1 MGSDALEVVHDSGR
15 REQVR
20 MGKVAFVF
28 PGQGSQFVGMGQAL
42 SEQSEAARHIF
53 EQADEALGFSLSGL
67 CFAGPEEELKLTANT
82 QPAILTASI
91 AVMAALNEKLP
102 DYKPAFVAGHSL
114 GEYSALV
121 AAGALS
127 FADAVKTVRAR
138 GQFME
143 EAVPAGQG
151 AMAAVLNMDRSAL
164 HAVCEEVTASGH
176 PVQLANMNCPGQIV
190 ISGSAEGV
198 KLAGEKAKE
207 AGAKRVLPLNVS
219 GPFHSSLMQP
229 AADKLQAVLAGVTV
243 QEANVPVVANVT
255 ARPVFEATI
264 IVDQLVQQV
273 SAPVLWEDSVQWM
286 VEAGVTTF
294 VEIGPGKVL
303 AGLIKKIAPADTT
316 IISVQ
321 DMDSLTELLNGGVL
335 C

>member
-1 MGSDALEVVHDSGR
+1 
-15 REQVR
+15 

-42 SEQSEAARHIF
+42 SEQSEAARSIF
-53 EQADEALGFSLSGL
+53 QQADEALGFSLSEL
-67 CFAGPEEELKLTANT
+67 CFQGPEEELKLTANT

-91 AVMAALNEKLP
+91 AVLAAFREQRPDFTP
-102 DYKPAFVAGHSL
+102 DYVAGHSL

-143 EAVPAGQG
+143 EAVPAGEG
-151 AMAAVLNMDRSAL
+151 AMAAVLNLDRAEL
-164 HAVCEEVTASGH
+164 HAVCEEVTAAGH
-176 PVQLANMNCPGQIV
+176 PVQLANLNSPGQIV

-198 KLAGEKAKE
+198 KQAGEKAKA

-219 GPFHSSLMQP
+219 GPFHSSLMSP
-229 AADKLQAVLAGVTV
+229 AADKLHGVLAGVTV
-243 QEANVPVVANVT
+243 ADAKVPVVANVT
-255 ARPVFEATI
+255 ARPVSEAAL
-264 IVDQLVQQV
+264 IVDSLVKQV

-286 VEAGVTTF
+286 VEQGVTTF

-303 AGLIKKIAPADTT
+303 SGLIKKIAPAETT
-316 IISVQ
+316 ILSVQ
-321 DMDSLTELLNGGVL
+321 DGESLTELLNGGKV

>member
-1 MGSDALEVVHDSGR
+1 
-15 REQVR
+15 

-151 AMAAVLNMDRSAL
+151 AMAAVLNMDRAAL
-164 HAVCEEVTASGH
+164 HAVCEEVAASGH

-229 AADKLQAVLAGVTV
+229 AADKLKAVLAGVTV
-243 QEANVPVVANVT
+243 QEATVPVVANVT
-255 ARPVFEATI
+255 ARPVSEAAI

>member
-1 MGSDALEVVHDSGR
+1 
-15 REQVR
+15 

-151 AMAAVLNMDRSAL
+151 AMAAVLNMDRVAL

-243 QEANVPVVANVT
+243 QEATVPVVANVT
-255 ARPVFEATI
+255 ARPVSEATI

-273 SAPVLWEDSVQWM
+273 AAPVLWEDSVQWM

>member
-1 MGSDALEVVHDSGR
+1 
-15 REQVR
+15 

-28 PGQGSQFVGMGQAL
+28 PGQGSQFVGMGQVL

-67 CFAGPEEELKLTANT
+67 CFAGPEEELKLTANA

-138 GQFME
+138 GEFME

-151 AMAAVLNMDRSAL
+151 AMAAVLNMDRAAL
-164 HAVCEEVTASGH
+164 HAVCEEVTTSGH

-229 AADKLQAVLAGVTV
+229 AADKLQVVLAGVTV
-243 QEANVPVVANVT
+243 QEATVPVVANVT
-255 ARPVFEATI
+255 ARPVSEATI
-264 IVDQLVQQV
+264 MVDQLVQQV

-294 VEIGPGKVL
+294 VEFGPGKVL

>member
-1 MGSDALEVVHDSGR
+1 
-15 REQVR
+15 

-28 PGQGSQFVGMGQAL
+28 PGHGSQFVGMGQAL
-42 SEQSEAARHIF
+42 AEQSEAARRVF
-53 EQADEALGFSLSGL
+53 AEADEALGFSLSQL
-67 CFAGPEEELKLTANT
+67 CYEGPEEDLKLTANT
-82 QPAILTASI
+82 QPAILTTSV
-91 AVMAALNEKLP
+91 AVFAALKEKLP
-102 DYKPAFVAGHSL
+102 DFTPAFVAGHSL

-121 AAGALS
+121 AADALS
-127 FADAVKTVRAR
+127 FADAVKTVRSR

-151 AMAAVLNMDRSAL
+151 AMAAVLNMDRAAL

-176 PVQLANMNCPGQIV
+176 PVQLANLNSPGQIV

-198 KLAGEKAKE
+198 KLAGEQAKA

-229 AADKLQAVLAGVTV
+229 AADKLEAVLAGISV
-243 QEANVPVVANVT
+243 QDAKVPVVANVS
-255 ARPVFEATI
+255 ARPVEEAATI
-264 IVDQLVQQV
+264 VDSLISQV
-273 SAPVLWEDSVQWM
+273 CAPVLWEDSVQWM
-286 VEAGVTTF
+286 VQQGVTTF

-303 AGLIKKIAPADTT
+303 AGLIKKIAPADVT

-321 DMDSLTELLNGGVL
+321 DMDSLTELLDGGVL

>member
-1 MGSDALEVVHDSGR
+1 
-15 REQVR
+15 

-28 PGQGSQFVGMGQAL
+28 PGQGSQFVGMGQTL
-42 SEQSEAARHIF
+42 SEQSEAARNVF
-53 EQADEALGFSLSGL
+53 EQADEALGFSLSAL
-67 CFAGPEEELKLTANT
+67 CFQGPEEELRLTANT
-82 QPAILTASI
+82 QPAILTASV
-91 AVMAALNEKLP
+91 AVLAALREKRP
-102 DYKPAFVAGHSL
+102 DFQPDFVAGHSL

-121 AAGALS
+121 AAGALD

-151 AMAAVLNMDRSAL
+151 AMSAVLNLDRTVL
-164 HAVCEEVTASGH
+164 QTVCEEVTASGH
-176 PVQLANMNCPGQIV
+176 PVQLANLNCPGQIV

-198 KLAGEKAKE
+198 KLAGEKAKA

-229 AADKLQAVLAGVTV
+229 AADKLHAVLAGVTV
-243 QEANVPVVANVT
+243 RDASIPVVANVT
-255 ARPVFEATI
+255 ARPVSAAQP
-264 IVDQLVQQV
+264 IVDSLVQQV

-286 VEAGVTTF
+286 VEQGVTTF

-303 AGLIKKIAPADTT
+303 AGLVKKIAPADTT

-321 DMDSLTELLNGGVL
+321 DMESLTELLNGGLL

>member
-1 MGSDALEVVHDSGR
+1 
-15 REQVR
+15 

-42 SEQSEAARHIF
+42 TEESAAARQIF
-53 EQADEALGFSLSGL
+53 AQADEALGFPLSKL
-67 CFAGPEEELKLTANT
+67 CFDGPEEELRLTANT

-91 AVMAALNEKLP
+91 AVLAAFREKQPAFTP
-102 DYKPAFVAGHSL
+102 DFVAGHSL

-121 AAGALS
+121 AAEAIS

-151 AMAAVLNMDRSAL
+151 AMAAVLNLERSAL
-164 HAVCEEVTASGH
+164 HAICEEVSAAGH
-176 PVQLANMNCPGQIV
+176 PVQLANLNSPGQIV

-198 KLAGEKAKE
+198 KRAGEQAKA

-219 GPFHSSLMQP
+219 GPFHSSLMKP
-229 AADKLQAVLAGVTV
+229 AAEKLKAVLAGISV
-243 QEANVPVVANVT
+243 QEAKVPVVANVN
-255 ARPVFEATI
+255 ARPVTDAAA
-264 IVDQLVQQV
+264 IVESLVEQV
-273 SAPVLWEDSVQWM
+273 AAPVLWEDSVQWM

-303 AGLIKKIAPADTT
+303 AGLIKKTAPAGTA
-316 IISVQ
+316 IYSVQ
-321 DMDSLTELLNGGVL
+321 DMESLVELLNGGVV

>member
-1 MGSDALEVVHDSGR
+1 
-15 REQVR
+15 

-42 SEQSEAARHIF
+42 AEKSEAARLVF

-67 CFAGPEEELKLTANT
+67 CFQGPEEELKLTANT

-91 AVMAALNEKLP
+91 AVLSAFREKQPGFAP
-102 DYKPAFVAGHSL
+102 DFVAGHSL
-114 GEYSALV
+114 GEYSGLV

-151 AMAAVLNMDRSAL
+151 AMAAVLNMDRAAL
-164 HAVCEEVTASGH
+164 HAVCEEVTAAGH

-198 KLAGEKAKE
+198 KLAGEKAKA

-229 AADKLQAVLAGVTV
+229 AADKLKVVLAGVSV
-243 QEANVPVVANVT
+243 QDAGVPVVANVS
-255 ARPVFEATI
+255 ARPVSDARE
-264 IVDQLVQQV
+264 IVDSLVQQV

-286 VEAGVTTF
+286 VEQGVTTF

-303 AGLIKKIAPADTT
+303 AGLIKKIAPAETT
-316 IISVQ
+316 MISVQ
-321 DMDSLTELLNGGVL
+321 DEESLAELLNGGVL

>member
-1 MGSDALEVVHDSGR
+1 
-15 REQVR
+15 

-42 SEQSEAARHIF
+42 SEQSEAARNVF
-53 EQADEALGFSLSGL
+53 QQADEALGFSLSGL
-67 CFAGPEEELKLTANT
+67 CFEGPEEELRLTANT
-82 QPAILTASI
+82 QPAILTTSV
-91 AVMAALNEKLP
+91 AVLAAFQEKQP
-102 DYKPAFVAGHSL
+102 DFQPDFVAGHSL

-121 AAGALS
+121 AANALR
-127 FADAVKTVRAR
+127 FFDAVKTVRAR

-151 AMAAVLNMDRSAL
+151 AMSAVLNMDRAAL
-164 HAVCEEVTASGH
+164 SAVCEEVTASGH
-176 PVQLANMNCPGQIV
+176 PVQLANMNCAGQIV

-229 AADKLQAVLAGVTV
+229 AADKLHAVLAEVSV
-243 QEANVPVVANVT
+243 ADAKIPVVANVS
-255 ARPVFEATI
+255 ARPVTEARA
-264 IVDQLVQQV
+264 IVDSLVKQV

-286 VEAGVTTF
+286 VEQGVTTF
-294 VEIGPGKVL
+294 VEIGPGKIL
-303 AGLIKKIAPADTT
+303 AGLVKKIAPADTK

-321 DMDSLTELLNGGVL
+321 DMESLTEFLNGGL
-335 C
+335 

>member
-1 MGSDALEVVHDSGR
+1 
-15 REQVR
+15 

-28 PGQGSQFVGMGQAL
+28 PGQGSQFVGMVQAL

-91 AVMAALNEKLP
+91 AVFAALKEKLP

-151 AMAAVLNMDRSAL
+151 AMAAVLNMDRAAL
-164 HAVCEEVTASGH
+164 HAVCEEVTAAGH

-229 AADKLQAVLAGVTV
+229 AAEKLQAVLAGVTV
-243 QEANVPVVANVT
+243 QEATVPVVANVT
-255 ARPVFEATI
+255 ARPVSEATI

>member
-1 MGSDALEVVHDSGR
+1 
-15 REQVR
+15 
-20 MGKVAFVF
+20 MGKIAFVF

-42 SEQSEAARHIF
+42 SEQSPAARQIF
-53 EQADEALGFSLSGL
+53 EEADAALGFPLSQL
-67 CFAGPEEELKLTANT
+67 CFEGPEDELKLTANT

-91 AVMAALNEKLP
+91 AVLAALKEKQP
-102 DYKPAFVAGHSL
+102 DFSPAFVAGHSL

-127 FADAVKTVRAR
+127 FADAVKTVRSR

-151 AMAAVLNMDRSAL
+151 AMAAVLNMDRAAL

-176 PVQLANMNCPGQIV
+176 PVQLANLNSPGQIV

-198 KLAGEKAKE
+198 KLAGEQAKT

-229 AADKLQAVLAGVTV
+229 AADKLQAVLADISV
-243 QEANVPVVANVT
+243 QDAAVQVVANVT
-255 ARPVFEATI
+255 ARPVTEAATI
-264 IVDQLVQQV
+264 VDSLIQQV

-286 VEAGVTTF
+286 VEQGVTTF

-321 DMDSLTELLNGGVL
+321 DMDSLSELLDGGVL

>member
-1 MGSDALEVVHDSGR
+1 MVDHASGR
-15 REQVR
+15 ERTVV
-20 MGKVAFVF
+20 GKVAFVF
-28 PGQGSQFVGMGQAL
+28 PGQGSQFVGMGQTL
-42 SEQSEAARHIF
+42 SAQSEAARRIF
-53 EQADEALGFSLSGL
+53 ETADAALGFSLSGL

-82 QPAILTASI
+82 QPAILTASV
-91 AVMAALNEKLP
+91 AVLAALKEKLP
-102 DYKPAFVAGHSL
+102 DYTPDFVAGHSL

-127 FADAVKTVRAR
+127 FADAVKVVRAR

-151 AMAAVLNMDRSAL
+151 AMAAVLNMERAAL
-164 HAVCEEVTASGH
+164 QAVCEEVTASGH
-176 PVQLANMNCPGQIV
+176 PVQPANMNCPGQIV

-198 KLAGEKAKE
+198 KLAGEKAKA

-243 QEANVPVVANVT
+243 QEASVPVVANVT
-255 ARPVFEATI
+255 ARPVTEAATI
-264 IVDQLVQQV
+264 VEQLVQQV

-321 DMDSLTELLNGGVL
+321 DMESLTELLNGGVL

>member
-1 MGSDALEVVHDSGR
+1 
-15 REQVR
+15 
-20 MGKVAFVF
+20 MGKIAFVF

-42 SEQSEAARHIF
+42 SEQSPAARQIF
-53 EQADEALGFSLSGL
+53 EEADAALGFSLSQL
-67 CFAGPEEELKLTANT
+67 CFEGPEEELKLTANT

-91 AVMAALNEKLP
+91 AVLAALKEKQP
-102 DYKPAFVAGHSL
+102 DFSPAFVAGHSL

-127 FADAVKTVRAR
+127 FADAVKTVRSR

-151 AMAAVLNMDRSAL
+151 AMAAVLNMDRAAL

-176 PVQLANMNCPGQIV
+176 PVQLANLNSPGQIV

-198 KLAGEKAKE
+198 KLAGEQAKT

-229 AADKLQAVLAGVTV
+229 AADKLQAVLADVSV
-243 QEANVPVVANVT
+243 QDAAVQVVANVT
-255 ARPVFEATI
+255 ARQVTKSATI
-264 IVDQLVQQV
+264 VDSLIQQV

-286 VEAGVTTF
+286 VEQGVTTF

-321 DMDSLTELLNGGVL
+321 DMDSLSELLDGGVL

>member
-1 MGSDALEVVHDSGR
+1 
-15 REQVR
+15 

-67 CFAGPEEELKLTANT
+67 CFAGPEEELKLTANA

-138 GQFME
+138 GEFME

-151 AMAAVLNMDRSAL
+151 AMAAVLNMDRGAL

-229 AADKLQAVLAGVTV
+229 AADKLQVVLAGVTV
-243 QEANVPVVANVT
+243 QEATVPVVANVT
-255 ARPVFEATI
+255 ARPVSEATI

>member
-1 MGSDALEVVHDSGR
+1 
-15 REQVR
+15 

-91 AVMAALNEKLP
+91 AVFAALKEKLP

-151 AMAAVLNMDRSAL
+151 AMAAVLNMDRAAL
-164 HAVCEEVTASGH
+164 HAVCEEVTAAGH

-229 AADKLQAVLAGVTV
+229 AAEKLQAVLAGVTV
-243 QEANVPVVANVT
+243 QEATVPVVANVT
-255 ARPVFEATI
+255 ARPVSEATI

-321 DMDSLTELLNGGVL
+321 DMDSLTELLNGGVR

>member
-1 MGSDALEVVHDSGR
+1 
-15 REQVR
+15 

-28 PGQGSQFVGMGQAL
+28 PGQGSQFVGMGKAL
-42 SEQSEAARHIF
+42 SEQSEAARKVF
-53 EQADEALGFSLSGL
+53 QQADEALGFSLSGL
-67 CFAGPEEELKLTANT
+67 CFEGPEEELRLTANT

-91 AVMAALNEKLP
+91 AVLAALREHQP
-102 DYKPAFVAGHSL
+102 DFTPAFVAGHSL

-121 AAGALS
+121 AGKALS
-127 FADAVKTVRAR
+127 FADAVKIVRAR

-143 EAVPAGQG
+143 QAVPAGQG
-151 AMAAVLNMDRSAL
+151 AMAAVLNMERGAL

-176 PVQLANMNCPGQIV
+176 PVQMANMNCPGQIV
-190 ISGSAEGV
+190 ISGSADGV
-198 KLAGEKAKE
+198 KLAGEQAKA

-229 AADKLQAVLAGVTV
+229 AADQLQEVLAGVDV
-243 QEANVPVVANVT
+243 QEAIVPVVANVS
-255 ARPVFEATI
+255 ARPVVEAATI
-264 IVDQLVQQV
+264 VDSLVRQV
-273 SAPVLWEDSVQWM
+273 CAPVLWEDSVQWM
-286 VEAGVTTF
+286 VEEGVTTF

-303 AGLIKKIAPADTT
+303 AGLIKKIAPAETT

-321 DMDSLTELLNGGVL
+321 DMESLNELLNGGVL

>member
-1 MGSDALEVVHDSGR
+1 
-15 REQVR
+15 
-20 MGKVAFVF
+20 MGKIAFVF

-42 SEQSEAARHIF
+42 CEQSEAARHIF

-67 CFAGPEEELKLTANT
+67 CFEGPEEELKLTANT

-102 DYKPAFVAGHSL
+102 NYKPAFVAGHSL

-151 AMAAVLNMDRSAL
+151 AMAAVLNLDRAAL

-176 PVQLANMNCPGQIV
+176 PVQLANINCPGQIV

-243 QEANVPVVANVT
+243 QEAAVPVVANVT
-255 ARPVFEATI
+255 ARPVSEATI

-321 DMDSLTELLNGGVL
+321 DMDSLTELLNGGIL

>member
-1 MGSDALEVVHDSGR
+1 
-15 REQVR
+15 
-20 MGKVAFVF
+20 MGKIAFVF

-42 SEQSEAARHIF
+42 SEQSPAARQVF
-53 EQADEALGFSLSGL
+53 EEADAALGFSLSQL
-67 CFAGPEEELKLTANT
+67 CFEGPEEELKLTANT
-82 QPAILTASI
+82 QPAILTASV
-91 AVMAALNEKLP
+91 AVLAALKEKQP
-102 DYKPAFVAGHSL
+102 NFTPAYVAGHSL

-127 FADAVKTVRAR
+127 FADAVKTVRSR

-151 AMAAVLNMDRSAL
+151 AMAAVLNMDRAAL

-176 PVQLANMNCPGQIV
+176 PVQLANLNSPGQIV

-198 KLAGEKAKE
+198 KLAGEQAKA

-229 AADKLQAVLAGVTV
+229 AADKLQAVLAEVSV
-243 QEANVPVVANVT
+243 KDAAIEVVANVT
-255 ARPVFEATI
+255 ARPVTEAATI
-264 IVDQLVQQV
+264 VESLIQQV

-286 VEAGVTTF
+286 VEQGVTTF

-303 AGLIKKIAPADTT
+303 AGLIKKIAPAETT

-321 DMDSLTELLNGGVL
+321 DIDSLSELLDGGVR

>member
-1 MGSDALEVVHDSGR
+1 
-15 REQVR
+15 
-20 MGKVAFVF
+20 MGKIAFVF

-42 SEQSEAARHIF
+42 AEQSPAARQVF
-53 EQADEALGFSLSGL
+53 EEADAALGFSLSQL
-67 CFAGPEEELKLTANT
+67 CFEGPEEELKLTANT

-91 AVMAALNEKLP
+91 AVLAALKEKQP
-102 DYKPAFVAGHSL
+102 GFSPAFVAGHSL

-127 FADAVKTVRAR
+127 FADAVKTVRSR

-151 AMAAVLNMDRSAL
+151 AMAAVLNIDRAAL
-164 HAVCEEVTASGH
+164 HAVCEEVTVSGH
-176 PVQLANMNCPGQIV
+176 PVQLANLNSPGQIV

-198 KLAGEKAKE
+198 KLAGEQAKA

-229 AADKLQAVLAGVTV
+229 AADKLKAVLANVSV
-243 QEANVPVVANVT
+243 QDAAVQVVANVT
-255 ARPVFEATI
+255 ARPVTESATI
-264 IVDQLVQQV
+264 VDSLIQQV

-286 VEAGVTTF
+286 VEQGVTTF

-303 AGLIKKIAPADTT
+303 AGLIKKIAPAETT
-316 IISVQ
+316 ILSVQ
-321 DMDSLTELLNGGVL
+321 DMDSLSELLDGGVL

>member
-1 MGSDALEVVHDSGR
+1 
-15 REQVR
+15 

-42 SEQSEAARHIF
+42 ADQSAAARRVF
-53 EQADEALGFSLSGL
+53 EEADEALGFSLSQL
-67 CFAGPEEELKLTANT
+67 CYEGPEEDLKLTANT
-82 QPAILTASI
+82 QPAILTTSI
-91 AVMAALNEKLP
+91 AVLAALKEKQP
-102 DYKPAFVAGHSL
+102 DFKPAFVAGHSL

-121 AAGALS
+121 AAEALA
-127 FADAVKTVRAR
+127 FADAVKTVRSR

-151 AMAAVLNMDRSAL
+151 AMAAVLNMDRAAL

-176 PVQLANMNCPGQIV
+176 PVQLANLNSPGQIV

-198 KLAGEKAKE
+198 KLAGEQAKA

-243 QEANVPVVANVT
+243 QNAKVPVVANVS
-255 ARPVFEATI
+255 AKPVEEAAS
-264 IVDQLVQQV
+264 IVDSLITQV
-273 SAPVLWEDSVQWM
+273 CAPVLWEDSVQWM
-286 VEAGVTTF
+286 VEQGVTTF

-303 AGLIKKIAPADTT
+303 AGLIKKIASSETT

>member
-1 MGSDALEVVHDSGR
+1 
-15 REQVR
+15 

-91 AVMAALNEKLP
+91 AVMATLNEKLP

-151 AMAAVLNMDRSAL
+151 AMAAVLNMDRAAL

-243 QEANVPVVANVT
+243 QEATVPVVANVT
-255 ARPVFEATI
+255 ARPVSEATI

-294 VEIGPGKVL
+294 IEIGPGKVL

>member
-1 MGSDALEVVHDSGR
+1 
-15 REQVR
+15 

-42 SEQSEAARHIF
+42 AEKSEAAHLVF

-67 CFAGPEEELKLTANT
+67 CFQGPEEELKLTANT

-91 AVMAALNEKLP
+91 AVLSAFREKQPGFAP
-102 DYKPAFVAGHSL
+102 DFVAGHSL

-151 AMAAVLNMDRSAL
+151 AMAAVLNMDRAAL
-164 HAVCEEVTASGH
+164 HAVCEEVTAAGH

-198 KLAGEKAKE
+198 KLAGEKAKA

-229 AADKLQAVLAGVTV
+229 AADKLKVVLAGVSV
-243 QEANVPVVANVT
+243 QDAGVPVVANVS
-255 ARPVFEATI
+255 ARPVSDARE
-264 IVDQLVQQV
+264 IVDSLVQQV

-286 VEAGVTTF
+286 VEQGVTTF

-303 AGLIKKIAPADTT
+303 AGLIKKIAPAETT
-316 IISVQ
+316 MISVQ
-321 DMDSLTELLNGGVL
+321 DEESLAELLNGGVL

>member
-1 MGSDALEVVHDSGR
+1 
-15 REQVR
+15 
-20 MGKVAFVF
+20 MGKIAFVF

-42 SEQSEAARHIF
+42 SEQSPAARQIF
-53 EQADEALGFSLSGL
+53 EEADAALGFSLSQL
-67 CFAGPEEELKLTANT
+67 CFEGPEDELKLTANT

-91 AVMAALNEKLP
+91 AVLAALKEKQP
-102 DYKPAFVAGHSL
+102 DFSPAFVAGHSL

-127 FADAVKTVRAR
+127 FADAVKTVRSR

-151 AMAAVLNMDRSAL
+151 AMAAVLNMDRAAL

-176 PVQLANMNCPGQIV
+176 PVQLANLNSPGQIV

-198 KLAGEKAKE
+198 KLAGEQAKA

-229 AADKLQAVLAGVTV
+229 AADKLQAVLADVSV
-243 QEANVPVVANVT
+243 QDAAVQVIANVT
-255 ARPVFEATI
+255 ARPVTEAATI
-264 IVDQLVQQV
+264 VDSLIQQV

-286 VEAGVTTF
+286 VEQGVTTF

-321 DMDSLTELLNGGVL
+321 DMDSLNELLDGGVL

>member
-1 MGSDALEVVHDSGR
+1 
-15 REQVR
+15 

-127 FADAVKTVRAR
+127 FADAVKIVRAR

-151 AMAAVLNMDRSAL
+151 AMAAVLNMDRVAL

-198 KLAGEKAKE
+198 RLAGEKAKE

-243 QEANVPVVANVT
+243 QEATVPVVANVT
-255 ARPVFEATI
+255 ARPVSEATI

-273 SAPVLWEDSVQWM
+273 AAPVLWEDSVQWM

>member
-1 MGSDALEVVHDSGR
+1 
-15 REQVR
+15 
-20 MGKVAFVF
+20 MGKIAFVF
-28 PGQGSQFVGMGQAL
+28 PGQGSQYVGMGKAL
-42 SEQSEAARHIF
+42 YDQSDAARRVF
-53 EQADEALGFSLSGL
+53 QQADEALGFSLSGL
-67 CFAGPEEELKLTANT
+67 CFEGPEEDLRLTANT
-82 QPAILTASI
+82 QPAILTTSV
-91 AVMAALNEKLP
+91 AVLAAFKEKQP
-102 DYKPAFVAGHSL
+102 EFTPAFAAGHSL

-121 AAGALS
+121 AADALS
-127 FADAVKTVRAR
+127 FADAVKIVRAR

-164 HAVCEEVTASGH
+164 KAVCEEVTASGH

-198 KLAGEKAKE
+198 KLAGERAKA

-229 AADKLQAVLAGVTV
+229 AAEKLAAVLANVTV
-243 QEANVPVVANVT
+243 RDAKIPVVANVT
-255 ARPVFEATI
+255 ARPVAESAA
-264 IVDQLVQQV
+264 IVDSLVQQV

-286 VEAGVTTF
+286 VEQGVTTF

-303 AGLIKKIAPADTT
+303 AGLIKKIAPAETT

-321 DMDSLTELLNGGVL
+321 DAESLNELLNGGVL

>member
-1 MGSDALEVVHDSGR
+1 
-15 REQVR
+15 
-20 MGKVAFVF
+20 MGKIAFVF

-42 SEQSEAARHIF
+42 SEQSPAAHQIF
-53 EQADEALGFSLSGL
+53 EEADAALGFPLSQL
-67 CFAGPEEELKLTANT
+67 CFEGPEDELKLTANT

-91 AVMAALNEKLP
+91 AVLAALKEKQP
-102 DYKPAFVAGHSL
+102 DFSPAFVAGHSL

-127 FADAVKTVRAR
+127 FADAVKTVRSR

-151 AMAAVLNMDRSAL
+151 AMAAVLNMDRAAL

-176 PVQLANMNCPGQIV
+176 PVQLANLNSPGQIV

-198 KLAGEKAKE
+198 KLAGEQAKT

-229 AADKLQAVLAGVTV
+229 AADKLQAVLADVSV
-243 QEANVPVVANVT
+243 QDAAVQVVANVT
-255 ARPVFEATI
+255 ARPVTEAATI
-264 IVDQLVQQV
+264 VDSLIQQV

-286 VEAGVTTF
+286 VEQGVTTF

-321 DMDSLTELLNGGVL
+321 DMDSLSELLDGGVL

>member
-1 MGSDALEVVHDSGR
+1 
-15 REQVR
+15 
-20 MGKVAFVF
+20 MGKIAFVF

-42 SEQSEAARHIF
+42 SEQSDAARQIF
-53 EQADEALGFSLSGL
+53 LQADEALGFPLSEL

-82 QPAILTASI
+82 QPAILTASV
-91 AVMAALNEKLP
+91 AVLAALREQRP
-102 DYKPAFVAGHSL
+102 DFTPDFVSGHSL

-121 AAGALS
+121 AAEAIS

-143 EAVPAGQG
+143 EAVPAGVG
-151 AMAAVLNMDRSAL
+151 AMAAVLNLDREAL

-176 PVQLANMNCPGQIV
+176 PVQLANLNSPGQIV

-198 KLAGEKAKE
+198 KLAGEQAKT

-219 GPFHSSLMQP
+219 GPFHSSLMRP
-229 AADKLQAVLAGVTV
+229 AADKLHGVLADVSV
-243 QEANVPVVANVT
+243 HEAKVPVVTNVT
-255 ARPVFEATI
+255 ARPITEAATI
-264 IVDQLVQQV
+264 VQSLVEQV

-286 VEAGVTTF
+286 VEQGVTTF
-294 VEIGPGKVL
+294 IEIGPGKVL
-303 AGLIKKIAPADTT
+303 SGLIKKIAPEETT

-321 DMDSLTELLNGGVL
+321 DIESLTELLNGGNV